1 MTPVSEAGIG
11 RVRVSEN
18 SAITVIREPLDES
31 NWHVWRH
38 RMSLALHLCGLD
50 AYVMGQTTRPN
61 PEEDPVGSANWT
73 FNDTYAKFLITNN
86 ITSSQM
92 VHVIRCATAHD
103 MWTNLDAVNSSTG
116 YRILLRYYHPTLV
129 RTFAE
134 EGDNISEHLD
144 KLEQYRARIN
154 LMGDSDFE
162 VSDDSFKLIIA
173 ASLPP
178 SWDTFTEAYVG
189 GRKDVVD
196 NDLRRVVSSQQFIQI
211 LKKEYLRREPEDAV
225 PLL

>member
-1 MTPVSEAGIG
+1 MISDSEEGIG
-11 RVRVSEN
+11 RVHVNED
-18 SAITVIREPLDES
+18 SAITVIREPLDET

-50 AYVMGQTTRPN
+50 AYVTGQITRPN
-61 PEEDPVGSANWT
+61 PQEDPVGSANWT

-103 MWTNLDAVNSSTG
+103 MWSNLEAVNSSAG
-116 YRILLRYYHPTLV
+116 YRILLRYHYPILV
-129 RTFAE
+129 KTFAE
-134 EGDNISEHLD
+134 EGDNISEHLNTL
-144 KLEQYRARIN
+144 KQYRESIS

-162 VSDDSFKLIIA
+162 VSDGSFKLIIA

-178 SWDTFTEAYVG
+178 SWDTFTEAYVA
-189 GRKDVVD
+189 RKDVVD
-196 NDLRRVVSSQQFIQI
+196 NDLRKVVSSQQFIQI
-211 LKKEYLRREPEDAV
+211 LKEEYFRREPDNAD
-225 PLL
+225 PLW